1 MKIRAPSM
9 VEMHAFLAVCRLKSF
24 KGAAQELCVSQ
35 AAVSKAVQRL
45 EEHLGG
51 VRLFDRNPS
60 GAVLTERGA
69 ELRALTQRHV
79 LALESAFERFG
90 HTFQARPVRISVIPT
105 LGIQWFLPRLP
116 QFRQLHPDVNI
127 EMRQFRHDED
137 FTRDD
142 VDFWIEVKRPHR
154 DWPEHIQTRY
164 LLGRELV
171 PVCAPGL
178 KAQFR
183 RPKDLQSAT
192 LLGHS
197 NFPDNWARWFDA
209 AGVPF
214 TPRLGP
220 CFDLT
225 MNLIVATK
233 AGMGVAVVPA
243 CLVELELAK
252 GELVKPFDIEVSCG
266 RGYFLCA
273 NQDAPHFSAGD
284 QLTEWLVKQAQ
295 SGSLAWSA

>member
-1 MKIRAPSM
+1 M
-9 VEMHAFLAVCRLKSF
+9 VEMHAFLAVCRVKSF

-51 VRLFDRNPS
+51 VSLFDRS
-60 GAVLTERGA
+60 SAGAVLTERGT
-69 ELRALTQRHV
+69 ELRKLTQRHV
-79 LALESAFERFG
+79 LALESAFEGFG
-90 HTFQARPVRISVIPT
+90 NSLQTRPVRISVIPT
-105 LGIQWFLPRLP
+105 LGIQWLLPRLP
-116 QFRQLHPDVNI
+116 QFRQLYPDVDI

-142 VDFWIEVKRPHR
+142 VDFWIEVKRPQR
-154 DWPEHIQTRY
+154 AWPDHVQTRY

-171 PVCAPGL
+171 PVCAPEL
-178 KAQFR
+178 KARFR
-183 RPKDLQSAT
+183 QPKDLQSAT
-192 LLGHS
+192 LMGHS

-220 CFDLT
+220 SFDLT

-233 AGMGVAVVPA
+233 SGMGVAVVPA

-273 NQDAPHFSAGD
+273 NKDAPSFPAG
-284 QLTEWLVKQAQ
+284 EKFKNWLFKP
-295 SGSLAWSA
+295 SKNPGLAC